1 MPEKESENKKER
13 KWVSLSGLKA
23 RGWTEALARKFLGPE
38 DKTVPNPRYASAPPM
53 RLWALERVEAVEAT
67 EAFKEALKR
76 AEKRIQAGRKGAQK
90 RRELTLDLAKTLPL
104 EVPRT
109 SLEELA
115 EAAALH
121 YKELTGKRERFKPWP
136 EPDPFRD
143 RLCVNFLRHE
153 ATEYEEYLDEFWGK
167 PGTREAYLVLWE
179 RFARAVA
186 EAYPEL
192 AKEAKRQLRERRE
205 RVEAQKRRQK
215 RRRSYF

>member
-1 MPEKESENKKER
+1 MREGSPR
-13 KWVSLSGLKA
+13 YVSLKGLKA
-23 RGWTEALARKFLGPE
+23 RGWTEALVRQFLGPE
-38 DKTVPNPRYASAPPM
+38 DRTVPNPHYASAPPM
-53 RLWALERVEAVEAT
+53 RLWALERVEAVEGT
-67 EAFKEALKR
+67 EAFRQALERARKRVEAAR
-76 AEKRIQAGRKGAQK
+76 RGAEK

-104 EVPRT
+104 EVPRL

-115 EAAALH
+115 EAAASS
-121 YKELTGKRERFKPWP
+121 YRERTGKRVAFRPWG
-136 EPDPFRD
+136 EPDPLRD

-192 AKEAKRQLRERRE
+192 AKEAKRQLRERE
-205 RVEAQKRRQK
+205 RRAARQEVPVEVEG
-215 RRRSYF
+215 

>member
-1 MPEKESENKKER
+1 
-13 KWVSLSGLKA
+13 
-23 RGWTEALARKFLGPE
+23 
-38 DKTVPNPRYASAPPM
+38 M

-76 AEKRIQAGRKGAQK
+76 AEKRVQAGRKGAQK

-121 YKELTGKRERFKPWP
+121 YEELTGERVRFKPWP

-186 EAYPEL
+186 EAYSEL

-205 RVEAQKRRQK
+205 RVEAQKRR
-215 RRRSYF
+215 RSYP